1 MIKKFFIALL
11 GFAAVVVALV
21 AVKAAQIKELMS
33 ANMGQP
39 TPAVASVVAEI
50 QEWNPTIAA
59 IGTLSPVQG
68 VTISAE
74 LEGAIIAIPVENGA
88 AVKQGDL
95 LVELDTS
102 LEKAQLEAAEARAEL
117 ARLQRDR
124 AQELRTKNT
133 ISQSELDTA
142 NAQFA
147 QAMADVAAIN
157 ATIAKKAIRA
167 PFDGRVGIRMVN
179 LGQFVSRGT
188 PLMPLQKL
196 DEVFIDFYVPQR
208 QFPLVGMGQEVKVTV
223 DAFPD
228 EVFTARITAINP
240 VIDTNTRNIA
250 VQATLANPGER
261 LRAGLFAQLEVVLPA
276 AEKVVVVPA
285 TAISYASYGN
295 SVFVIETMKDADG
308 QDYLGVRQQP
318 ITIGAK
324 RGDLVAITTGLNG
337 GEEIASTGVF
347 KLRNTL
353 AIQVNNTVQ
362 PAAEL
367 NPQPDNS

>member
-1 MIKKFFIALL
+1 MIKKFFIAIF
-11 GFAAVVVALV
+11 GFVAVVAALA

-39 TPAVASVVAEI
+39 TPAVASAVAEK
-50 QEWNPTIAA
+50 QEWNPRIAS

-74 LEGAIIAIPVENGA
+74 LEGAIVALPVENGA

-95 LVELDTS
+95 LVTLDTS
-102 LEKAQLEAAEARAEL
+102 LEKAQLEATEARAEL
-117 ARLQRDR
+117 ARLQLDR
-124 AQELRTKNT
+124 AKELRAKNT
-133 ISQSELDTA
+133 ISQAELDTA
-142 NAQFA
+142 NAQYA
-147 QAMADVAAIN
+147 QAIADVAAIN
-157 ATIAKKAIRA
+157 ATLAKKAIRA

-196 DEVFIDFYVPQR
+196 DEVYIDFFIPQR
-208 QFPLVGMGQEVKVTV
+208 QFPLIGMGQEVNVMV
-223 DAFPD
+223 DAFPG

-240 VIDTNTRNIA
+240 VVDTATRNIA
-250 VQATLANPGER
+250 VQATLPNSDER
-261 LRAGLFAQLEVVLPA
+261 LRAGMFAQLEVVLP
-276 AEKVVVVPA
+276 EVEQVVVVPA

-295 SVFVIETMKDADG
+295 SVFVIETMQDADG

-318 ITIGAK
+318 VTLGAK
-324 RGDLVAITTGLNG
+324 RGDLVAITTGLTG

-347 KLRNTL
+347 KLRNGL
-353 AIQVNNTVQ
+353 AIQVNNAVQ